1 MHTLNYVTFIY
12 YNYMNYMTILV
23 MLIKEFFYISL
34 QKISITINKKKFYYK
49 FLIYLNQSTQI
60 ISEVMEWLVPL

>member
-1 MHTLNYVTFIY
+1 
-12 YNYMNYMTILV
+12 MTILV

-34 QKISITINKKKFYYK
+34 QKISITINKKKI
-49 FLIYLNQSTQI
+49 LLQILNQSTQI